1 MKSELMN
8 CEKNNNVTA
17 KYTLIGGIFMISNK
31 ISNNLAKSS
40 MIRAMFEE
48 GEKLRKIHGADNVFD
63 FSLGNP
69 DPEPPAEVK
78 AALRELA
85 GSNEPRMHSYMNN
98 AGYTDVRETIA
109 QKINRE
115 TGLQLT
121 FNNVVMTVGA
131 GGALN
136 VVLKTL
142 LNPDEEV
149 IVFAPFFVEYTSY
162 IDNHGGKTKVINT
175 DLKTFLPDPEVLK
188 ANLSPNTKAIIINT
202 PNNPTG
208 VVYGEDTLKGLAKV
222 LEEKSKEYGHTIYI
236 ISDEPYRKLAY
247 DVNIPNILTIYKNA
261 ILIDCFS
268 KSLSLPGERMGYI
281 ATNPDAE
288 DIATL
293 MGGLIY
299 CNRVLGY
306 VNAPALFQKVVAKA
320 IDSSV
325 DLNIYKERR
334 DLLYNN
340 LIKFGYECVKPDG
353 AFYLFP
359 KALIPDDVEFKNRAL
374 KYNLLIVPGSGFGC
388 PGYFRLAYCC
398 SLKTIQ
404 NSLPAFEALAKEFK

>member
-1 MKSELMN
+1 
-8 CEKNNNVTA
+8 
-17 KYTLIGGIFMISNK
+17 MISKK
-31 ISNNLAKSS
+31 IKNNLANSS

-48 GEKLRKIHGADNVFD
+48 GEKLRKIYGADKVFD

-85 GSNEPRMHSYMNN
+85 ASNELRMHAYMNN
-98 AGYTDVRETIA
+98 AGYPEVREIIA
-109 QKINRE
+109 QKINKE
-115 TGLQLT
+115 TDLKLSS
-121 FNNVVMTVGA
+121 NNVVMTVGA

-142 LNPDEEV
+142 LNPGEEV
-149 IVFAPFFVEYTSY
+149 IVFAPFFMEYTSY
-162 IDNHGGKTKVINT
+162 IDNHGGKIVIIDT
-175 DLKTFLPDPEVLK
+175 DHKTFMPDPELLR
-188 ANLSPNTKAIIINT
+188 ASITPNTKAIIINT

-208 VVYGEDTLKGLAKV
+208 VVYGEDTLKSITRV
-222 LEEKSKEYGHTIYI
+222 LEEKGKEFGHTIYI

-247 DVNIPNILTIYKNA
+247 DVKVPNILTINKNA

-288 DIATL
+288 DIDTL

-299 CNRVLGY
+299 CNRVLGF

-325 DLNIYKERR
+325 DINIYKERR
-334 DLLYNN
+334 DLLYDN

-359 KALIPDDVEFKNRAL
+359 KALIPDDMEFKNRAL

-388 PGYFRLAYCC
+388 PGYFRLAYCV

>member
-1 MKSELMN
+1 
-8 CEKNNNVTA
+8 
-17 KYTLIGGIFMISNK
+17 MISDK
-31 ISNNLAKSS
+31 ISNRLANSS

-48 GEKLRKIHGADNVFD
+48 GARLKKIYGADKVYD

-85 GSNEPRMHSYMNN
+85 NSEEPGMHLYMNN
-98 AGYTDVRETIA
+98 AGYTEVRETIA
-109 QKINRE
+109 GKINRE

-149 IVFAPFFVEYTSY
+149 IIFAPYFVEYTSY
-162 IDNHGGKTKVINT
+162 IDNHGGKAVIVNT
-175 DLKTFLPDPEVLK
+175 DSRTFLPDPELLRSK
-188 ANLSPNTKAIIINT
+188 ITPNTKAILINT

-208 VVYGEDTLKGLAKV
+208 VVYGADILKAIANV
-222 LEEKSKEYGHTIYI
+222 LEEKGREYGHTIYI

-247 DVNIPNILTIYKNA
+247 DVDVPNILTIYKNA
-261 ILIDCFS
+261 VMIDCFS

-281 ATNPDAE
+281 AANPEAE
-288 DIATL
+288 DIDTL

-306 VNAPALFQKVVAKA
+306 VNAPALFQKVIART
-320 IDSSV
+320 IDSTV
-325 DLNIYKERR
+325 DINIYKERR
-334 DLLYNN
+334 DLLYNG
-340 LIKFGYECVKPDG
+340 LTSLGYECVKPDG

-359 KALIPDDVEFKNRAL
+359 KSFIADDVEFKNRAV

-388 PGYFRLAYCC
+388 PGHFRLAYCV
-398 SLKTIQ
+398 SLETIK
-404 NSLPAFEALAKEFK
+404 NSLPAFKALAKEFK

>member
-1 MKSELMN
+1 
-8 CEKNNNVTA
+8 
-17 KYTLIGGIFMISNK
+17 MISNK
-31 ISNNLAKSS
+31 ISYNIKNSS

-48 GEKLRKIHGADNVFD
+48 GAKLRKLYGDDKVYD

-85 GSNEPRMHSYMNN
+85 NSEELKMHSYMNN
-98 AGYTDVRETIA
+98 AGYPEVRETIA
-109 QKINRE
+109 QKINKE
-115 TGLQLT
+115 AGLNLS
-121 FNNVVMTVGA
+121 FENIVMTVGA

-142 LNPDEEV
+142 LNPGEEV
-149 IVFAPFFVEYTSY
+149 IVFAPYFVEYNSY
-162 IDNHGGKTKVINT
+162 IDNHGGKIKIIDT
-175 DLKTFLPDPEVLK
+175 DHSTFLPDAELLEK
-188 ANLSPNTKAIIINT
+188 NITANTKAVLINT

-208 VVYGEDTLKGLAKV
+208 VVYNRDILNSIAKV
-222 LEEKSKEYGHTIYI
+222 IERKSNEFGHTIYI

-247 DVNIPNILTIYKNA
+247 DVEVPNILTIYRNA
-261 ILIDCFS
+261 IMIDCFS

-288 DIATL
+288 DIDTL

-299 CNRVLGY
+299 CNRILGF
-306 VNAPALFQKVVAKA
+306 VNAPALFQKIVAKT

-334 DLLYNN
+334 DLLYNS
-340 LIKFGYECVKPDG
+340 LISFGYECVKPDG

-359 KALIPDDVEFKNRAL
+359 KALIADDVEFKNRAL
-374 KYNLLIVPGSGFGC
+374 KYNLLIVPGSGFGG

-398 SLKTIQ
+398 SLETIK
-404 NSLPAFEALAKEFK
+404 NSLPAFESLAKEFK

>member
-1 MKSELMN
+1 
-8 CEKNNNVTA
+8 
-17 KYTLIGGIFMISNK
+17 MISNK
-31 ISNNLAKSS
+31 ISNRLANSS

-48 GEKLRKIHGADNVFD
+48 GTRLKKIYGADKVYD

-85 GSNEPRMHSYMNN
+85 NSGELGMHLYMNN
-98 AGYTDVRETIA
+98 AGYNEVRETIA
-109 QKINRE
+109 NKINRE
-115 TGLQLT
+115 TGLNLSL
-121 FNNVVMTVGA
+121 NNVVMTVGA

-149 IVFAPFFVEYTSY
+149 IIFAPYFVEYTSY
-162 IDNHGGKTKVINT
+162 IDNHGGKTVIVNT
-175 DLKTFLPDPEVLK
+175 DSKTFLPDPELLRSK
-188 ANLSPNTKAIIINT
+188 ITPNTKAVLINT

-208 VVYGEDTLKGLAKV
+208 VVYSRDILTAIAKV
-222 LEEKSKEYGHTIYI
+222 LEEKGKEYGHTIYI

-247 DVNIPNILTIYKNA
+247 DVEVPNILTIYRNA
-261 ILIDCFS
+261 IMIDCFS

-281 ATNPDAE
+281 ATNPEAE
-288 DIATL
+288 EIDTL

-306 VNAPALFQKVVAKA
+306 VNAPALFQKVIAKS

-325 DLNIYKERR
+325 DINIYKERR
-334 DLLYNN
+334 DLLYNGLTN
-340 LIKFGYECVKPDG
+340 LGYECVKPDG

-359 KALIPDDVEFKNRAL
+359 KSLIADDVEFKNRAV

-388 PGYFRLAYCC
+388 PGHFRLAYCV
-398 SLKTIQ
+398 SLDTIK

>member
-1 MKSELMN
+1 
-8 CEKNNNVTA
+8 
-17 KYTLIGGIFMISNK
+17 MISEK
-31 ISNNLAKSS
+31 ICDKLANSS

-48 GEKLRKIHGADNVFD
+48 GAKLRQIYGADNVYD

-69 DPEPPAEVK
+69 DPEPPTEVK

-85 GSNEPRMHSYMNN
+85 YSEELGMHAYMNN
-98 AGYTDVRETIA
+98 AGYPEVRETIA
-109 QKINRE
+109 QKINKE
-115 TGLQLT
+115 TGLKLSSD
-121 FNNVVMTVGA
+121 NVVMTVGA

-142 LNPDEEV
+142 LNPGEEV

-162 IDNHGGKTKVINT
+162 IDNHGGKIVIIDT
-175 DLKTFLPDPEVLK
+175 DHKTFLPDPELLK
-188 ANLSPNTKAIIINT
+188 ASITPNTKAVLINT

-208 VVYGEDTLKGLAKV
+208 VVYGEAILKSITKV

-247 DVNIPNILTIYKNA
+247 DVKVPNILTIYKNA
-261 ILIDCFS
+261 IMIDCFS

-281 ATNPDAE
+281 ATNPAAE
-288 DIATL
+288 DIDTL

-299 CNRVLGY
+299 CNRVLGF
-306 VNAPALFQKVVAKA
+306 VNAPALFQKIVAKT

-325 DLNIYKERR
+325 DTNIYKERR
-334 DLLYNN
+334 DLLYDN

>member
-1 MKSELMN
+1 
-8 CEKNNNVTA
+8 
-17 KYTLIGGIFMISNK
+17 MISNK
-31 ISNNLAKSS
+31 ISTRLANSS

-48 GEKLRKIHGADNVFD
+48 GAKLKKIYGDDKVFD

-85 GSNEPRMHSYMNN
+85 GSEEKALHHYMNN
-98 AGYTDVRETIA
+98 AGYPQVREIIA

-115 TGLQLT
+115 TGLRLSSG
-121 FNNVVMTVGA
+121 NVIMTVGA

-149 IVFAPFFVEYTSY
+149 IIFAPYFVEYSSY
-162 IDNHGGKTKVINT
+162 IDNHGGKTVIVNT
-175 DLKTFLPDPEVLK
+175 DFNTFLPDPEALK
-188 ANLSPNTKAIIINT
+188 AKITPNTKAVLINT

-208 VVYGEDTLKGLAKV
+208 VVYGRDILESIAKV
-222 LEEKSKEYGHTIYI
+222 LEEKSLEYGHTIYI

-247 DVNIPNILTIYKNA
+247 DVEVPNILTIYRNA
-261 ILIDCFS
+261 IMIDCFS

-281 ATNPDAE
+281 ATNPEAE
-288 DIATL
+288 DIDTL
-293 MGGLIY
+293 MNGLIY
-299 CNRVLGY
+299 CNRVLGF
-306 VNAPALFQKVVAKA
+306 VNAPALFQRVIGKT

-325 DLNIYKERR
+325 DINIYKERR
-334 DLLYNN
+334 DLLYNGLIN
-340 LIKFGYECVKPDG
+340 LGFECIKPDG

-359 KALIPDDVEFKNRAL
+359 KALITDDVEFKNRAL

-388 PGYFRLAYCC
+388 PGHFRLAYCVG
-398 SLKTIQ
+398 LNTIK

>member
-1 MKSELMN
+1 
-8 CEKNNNVTA
+8 
-17 KYTLIGGIFMISNK
+17 MISKK
-31 ISNNLAKSS
+31 ISHNLANSS

-48 GEKLRKIHGADNVFD
+48 GEKLRKIYGADKVFD

-78 AALRELA
+78 AALIELA
-85 GSNEPRMHSYMNN
+85 HSDELRMHSYMNN
-98 AGYTDVRETIA
+98 AGYPEVRETIA
-109 QKINRE
+109 QQINKE
-115 TGLQLT
+115 TGLKLS

-142 LNPDEEV
+142 LNPDDEV

-162 IDNHGGKTKVINT
+162 IDNHGGKIVILDTNH
-175 DLKTFLPDPEVLK
+175 KTFLPDPEL
-188 ANLSPNTKAIIINT
+188 LRRSLTPNTKAIIINT

-208 VVYGEDTLKGLAKV
+208 VVYGEDTLKSIANV
-222 LEEKSKEYGHTIYI
+222 LEDKSKEFGHTIYI

-247 DVNIPNILTIYKNA
+247 DVKVPNVLTIYKNA
-261 ILIDCFS
+261 IMIDCFS

-281 ATNPDAE
+281 ATNPAAE
-288 DIATL
+288 DIDTL

-299 CNRVLGY
+299 CNRVLGF

-325 DLNIYKERR
+325 DINIYKERR

-359 KALIPDDVEFKNRAL
+359 KALIPDDVEFKNRAK

-388 PGYFRLAYCC
+388 PGHFRLAYCV

-404 NSLPAFEALAKEFK
+404 DSLPAFEALAKEFK

>member
-1 MKSELMN
+1 
-8 CEKNNNVTA
+8 
-17 KYTLIGGIFMISNK
+17 MISNK
-31 ISNNLAKSS
+31 ISNRLANSS

-48 GEKLRKIHGADNVFD
+48 GTRLKKIYGADKVYD

-85 GSNEPRMHSYMNN
+85 NSGELGMHLYMNN
-98 AGYTDVRETIA
+98 AGYNEVRETIA
-109 QKINRE
+109 NKINKE
-115 TGLQLT
+115 TGLNLSL
-121 FNNVVMTVGA
+121 NNVVMTVGA

-149 IVFAPFFVEYTSY
+149 IIFAPYFVEYTSY
-162 IDNHGGKTKVINT
+162 IDNHGGKTVIVYT
-175 DLKTFLPDPEVLK
+175 DSKTFLPDPELLRSK
-188 ANLSPNTKAIIINT
+188 ITPNTKAVLINT

-208 VVYGEDTLKGLAKV
+208 VVYSRDILTAIAKV
-222 LEEKSKEYGHTIYI
+222 LEEKGKEYGHTIYI

-247 DVNIPNILTIYKNA
+247 DVEVPNILTIYRNA
-261 ILIDCFS
+261 IMIDCFS

-281 ATNPDAE
+281 ATNPEAE
-288 DIATL
+288 DIDTL

-299 CNRVLGY
+299 CNRVLGF
-306 VNAPALFQKVVAKA
+306 VNAPALFQKVIAKS

-325 DLNIYKERR
+325 DINIYKERR
-334 DLLYNN
+334 DLLYNG
-340 LIKFGYECVKPDG
+340 LTSLGYECVKPDG

-359 KALIPDDVEFKNRAL
+359 KSLIADDVEFKNRAV
-374 KYNLLIVPGSGFGC
+374 KYNLLIVPGSGFGG
-388 PGYFRLAYCC
+388 PGHFRLAYCV
-398 SLKTIQ
+398 SMETIK

>member
-1 MKSELMN
+1 
-8 CEKNNNVTA
+8 
-17 KYTLIGGIFMISNK
+17 
-31 ISNNLAKSS
+31 

-48 GEKLRKIHGADNVFD
+48 GEKLRKIYGADKVFD

-69 DPEPPAEVK
+69 DPEPPVEVK
-78 AALRELA
+78 NALRELA
-85 GSNEPRMHSYMNN
+85 HSDELRMHSYMNN
-98 AGYTDVRETIA
+98 AGYPEVRETIA
-109 QKINRE
+109 QKINKE
-115 TGLQLT
+115 TGLNLN

-142 LNPDEEV
+142 LNPGEEV
-149 IVFAPFFVEYTSY
+149 IVFAPFFVEYRSY
-162 IDNHGGKTKVINT
+162 IDNHGGKTVIINT
-175 DLKTFLPDPEVLK
+175 DFKTFLPDPELLK
-188 ANLSPNTKAIIINT
+188 ASITPNTKAIIINT

-208 VVYGEDTLKGLAKV
+208 VVYGVDILKSIAKV
-222 LEEKSKEYGHTIYI
+222 LEEKSQEYGHTIYI

-247 DVNIPNILTIYKNA
+247 DVEIPNILTIYKNA
-261 ILIDCFS
+261 IMIDCFS

-281 ATNPDAE
+281 ATNPEAE
-288 DIATL
+288 DIDTL

-299 CNRVLGY
+299 CNRVLGF
-306 VNAPALFQKVVAKA
+306 VNAPALFQRVVAKTINA
-320 IDSSV
+320 SV
-325 DLNIYKERR
+325 DINIYKERR
-334 DLLYNN
+334 DLLYDN

-359 KALIPDDVEFKNRAL
+359 KALIADDVEFKNRAV

-398 SLKTIQ
+398 SLETIK
-404 NSLPAFEALAKEFK
+404 NSIPAFEALAKEFR

>member
-1 MKSELMN
+1 
-8 CEKNNNVTA
+8 
-17 KYTLIGGIFMISNK
+17 MISHK
-31 ISNNLAKSS
+31 ISYNIKNSS

-48 GEKLRKIHGADNVFD
+48 GAKLRKLYGDDKVYD

-85 GSNEPRMHSYMNN
+85 NSEDLKMHAYMNN
-98 AGYTDVRETIA
+98 AGYPEARETIA

-115 TGLQLT
+115 TGLNLS
-121 FNNVVMTVGA
+121 FENIVMTVGA

-142 LNPDEEV
+142 LNPGEEV
-149 IVFAPFFVEYTSY
+149 IVFAPYFVEYNSY
-162 IDNHGGKTKVINT
+162 IDNHCGKIKIIDT
-175 DLKTFLPDPEVLK
+175 DHSTFLPDAELLEK
-188 ANLSPNTKAIIINT
+188 NITENTKAVLINT

-208 VVYGEDTLKGLAKV
+208 VVYNREILNSIAKV
-222 LEEKSKEYGHTIYI
+222 LERKSNEFGHTIYI

-247 DVNIPNILTIYKNA
+247 DVEVPNILTIYRNA
-261 ILIDCFS
+261 IMIDCFS

-281 ATNPDAE
+281 ATNPEAE
-288 DIATL
+288 DIDTL

-299 CNRVLGY
+299 CNRILGF
-306 VNAPALFQKVVAKA
+306 VNAPALFQKIVAKT

-334 DLLYNN
+334 DLLYNS
-340 LIKFGYECVKPDG
+340 LISFGYECVKPDG

-359 KALIPDDVEFKNRAL
+359 KALIADDVEFKNRAL
-374 KYNLLIVPGSGFGC
+374 KYNLLIVPGSGFGG

-398 SLKTIQ
+398 SLETIK

>member
-1 MKSELMN
+1 
-8 CEKNNNVTA
+8 
-17 KYTLIGGIFMISNK
+17 MISDK
-31 ISNNLAKSS
+31 IKDRLANSS

-48 GEKLRKIHGADNVFD
+48 GARLKKLYGADKVYD

-85 GSNEPRMHSYMNN
+85 GSNEPGMHLYMNN
-98 AGYTDVRETIA
+98 AGYTEVRETIA
-109 QKINRE
+109 GKINRE

-121 FNNVVMTVGA
+121 FNNIVMTVGA

-142 LNPDEEV
+142 LNPGEEV
-149 IVFAPFFVEYTSY
+149 IIFAPYFVEYTSY
-162 IDNHGGKTKVINT
+162 IDNHGGKTVMVNT
-175 DLKTFLPDPEVLK
+175 DSKTFLPDPELLRSK
-188 ANLSPNTKAIIINT
+188 ITANTKAVLINT

-208 VVYGEDTLKGLAKV
+208 VVYGEDVLKAIAKV
-222 LEEKSKEYGHTIYI
+222 LEQKGKEYGHTIYI

-247 DVNIPNILTIYKNA
+247 DVEIPNILTICPNA
-261 ILIDCFS
+261 IMIDCFS

-281 ATNPDAE
+281 ATNPEAE
-288 DIATL
+288 DIDTL

-299 CNRVLGY
+299 CNRVLGF
-306 VNAPALFQKVVAKA
+306 VNAPALFQKVIAKA

-325 DLNIYKERR
+325 DINIYKERR
-334 DLLYNN
+334 DLLYNS
-340 LIKFGYECVKPDG
+340 LTQMGYECVKPDG

-359 KALIPDDVEFKNRAL
+359 KSLIADDVEFKNRAV
-374 KYNLLIVPGSGFGC
+374 KYNLLIVPGSGFGG
-388 PGYFRLAYCC
+388 PGHFRLAYCV
-398 SLKTIQ
+398 SLETIK
-404 NSLPAFEALAKEFK
+404 NSLPAFEALAREFR

>member
-1 MKSELMN
+1 
-8 CEKNNNVTA
+8 
-17 KYTLIGGIFMISNK
+17 MISNK
-31 ISNNLAKSS
+31 ISNRLANSS

-48 GEKLRKIHGADNVFD
+48 GARLKKIYGADKVYD

-85 GSNEPRMHSYMNN
+85 NSEEPGMHLYMNN
-98 AGYTDVRETIA
+98 AGYTEVRETIA
-109 QKINRE
+109 GKINRE

-149 IVFAPFFVEYTSY
+149 IIFAPYFVEYTSY
-162 IDNHGGKTKVINT
+162 IDNHGGKSVIVNT
-175 DLKTFLPDPEVLK
+175 DSRTFLPDPELLRSK
-188 ANLSPNTKAIIINT
+188 ITPNTKAILINT

-208 VVYGEDTLKGLAKV
+208 VVYGADILKAIANV
-222 LEEKSKEYGHTIYI
+222 LEEKGREYGHTIYI

-247 DVNIPNILTIYKNA
+247 DVNIPNILTIYRNA
-261 ILIDCFS
+261 IMIDCFS

-281 ATNPDAE
+281 AANPEAE
-288 DIATL
+288 DIDTL

-306 VNAPALFQKVVAKA
+306 VNAPALFQKVIART
-320 IDSSV
+320 IDSTV
-325 DLNIYKERR
+325 DINIYKERR
-334 DLLYNN
+334 DLLYNG
-340 LIKFGYECVKPDG
+340 LTSLGYECVKPDG

-359 KALIPDDVEFKNRAL
+359 KSFIADDVEFKNRAV

-388 PGYFRLAYCC
+388 PGHFRLAYCV
-398 SLKTIQ
+398 SLETIK

>member
-1 MKSELMN
+1 
-8 CEKNNNVTA
+8 
-17 KYTLIGGIFMISNK
+17 MISDK
-31 ISNNLAKSS
+31 ISNSIKNSS

-48 GEKLRKIHGADNVFD
+48 GAKLKKIYGDDKVYD

-85 GSNEPRMHSYMNN
+85 NSEELKMHSYMNN
-98 AGYTDVRETIA
+98 AGYPEVREA
-109 QKINRE
+109 LAEKINSE
-115 TGLQLT
+115 TGLKLGSD
-121 FNNVVMTVGA
+121 NVVMTVGA

-142 LNPDEEV
+142 LNPGEEV
-149 IVFAPFFVEYTSY
+149 IVFAPYFVEYNSY
-162 IDNHGGKTKVINT
+162 IDNHGGRLKVIDT
-175 DLKTFLPDPEVLK
+175 DYKTFLPDTELLTK
-188 ANLSPNTKAIIINT
+188 SITSNTKAVLINT

-208 VVYGEDTLKGLAKV
+208 VVYSKKILTEIANV
-222 LEEKSKEYGHTIYI
+222 LEKKSKEYGHTIYI

-247 DVNIPNILTIYKNA
+247 DVEVPNILTIYRNA
-261 ILIDCFS
+261 IMIDCFS

-281 ATNPDAE
+281 AANPEAD
-288 DIATL
+288 DIASL

-299 CNRVLGY
+299 CNRILGF

-320 IDSSV
+320 INSSV
-325 DLNIYKERR
+325 DINIYKERR
-334 DLLYNN
+334 DLLYNS
-340 LIKFGYECVKPDG
+340 LINFGYECVKPDG

-359 KALIPDDVEFKNRAL
+359 KALLADDVEFKNRAL
-374 KYNLLIVPGSGFGC
+374 KHNLLIVPGSGFGR

-398 SLKTIQ
+398 SLETIKA
-404 NSLPAFEALAKEFK
+404 SLPAFKALAEEFK

>member
-1 MKSELMN
+1 
-8 CEKNNNVTA
+8 
-17 KYTLIGGIFMISNK
+17 MISNK
-31 ISNNLAKSS
+31 ISYNIKNSS

-48 GEKLRKIHGADNVFD
+48 GEKLRKLYGNDKVYD

-78 AALRELA
+78 AALREFANSEEL
-85 GSNEPRMHSYMNN
+85 RMHSYMVN
-98 AGYTDVRETIA
+98 AGYPEVRTTIA
-109 QKINRE
+109 QKINKE
-115 TGLQLT
+115 TGLKLSSD
-121 FNNVVMTVGA
+121 NIVMTVGA

-142 LNPDEEV
+142 LNPGEEV
-149 IVFAPFFVEYTSY
+149 IVFAPYFVEYNSY
-162 IDNHGGKTKVINT
+162 IDNHSGKIKVINT
-175 DLKTFLPDPEVLK
+175 DHSTFLPDAELLEK
-188 ANLSPNTKAIIINT
+188 NITANTKAVLINT

-208 VVYGEDTLKGLAKV
+208 VVYSKDILNSIATV
-222 LEEKSKEYGHTIYI
+222 LERKSNEFGHTIYI

-247 DVNIPNILTIYKNA
+247 DVEVPNILTIYRNA
-261 ILIDCFS
+261 IMIDCFS

-288 DIATL
+288 DIDTL

-299 CNRVLGY
+299 CNRILGF
-306 VNAPALFQKVVAKA
+306 VNAPALFQKIVAKT
-320 IDSSV
+320 IDSTV
-325 DLNIYKERR
+325 DINIYKERR
-334 DLLYNN
+334 DLLYNS
-340 LIKFGYECVKPDG
+340 LISFGYECVKPDG

-359 KALIPDDVEFKNRAL
+359 KALISDDVEFKNRAL
-374 KYNLLIVPGSGFGC
+374 KYNLLIVPGSGFAG

-398 SLKTIQ
+398 SLETIK

>member
-1 MKSELMN
+1 MISE
-8 CEKNNNVTA
+8 KINNNI
-17 KYTLIGGIFMISNK
+17 KN
-31 ISNNLAKSS
+31 SS

-48 GEKLRKIHGADNVFD
+48 GAKLRKLYGDDKVYD

-69 DPEPPAEVK
+69 DPEPPAEVI
-78 AALRELA
+78 AALREFANSDELK
-85 GSNEPRMHSYMNN
+85 MHAYMNN
-98 AGYTDVRETIA
+98 AGYPDVRETIA
-109 QKINRE
+109 QKINKE
-115 TGLQLT
+115 TGLKLT
-121 FNNVVMTVGA
+121 SENVIMTVGA

-136 VVLKTL
+136 VVFKTL
-142 LNPDEEV
+142 LNPGEEI
-149 IVFAPFFVEYTSY
+149 IVFAPYFVEYNSY
-162 IDNHGGKTKVINT
+162 IDNHGGKIKILDT
-175 DLKTFLPDPEVLK
+175 DHKTFLPDVELLRK
-188 ANLSPNTKAIIINT
+188 NITSNTKAVLINT

-208 VVYGEDTLKGLAKV
+208 VVYGIEILESIAKV
-222 LEEKSKEYGHTIYI
+222 LEEKSTEFGHTIYI

-247 DVNIPNILTIYKNA
+247 DVEVPNILTIYRNA
-261 ILIDCFS
+261 IMIDCFS

-281 ATNPDAE
+281 ATSPDAD
-288 DIATL
+288 DISTL
-293 MGGLIY
+293 MSGIIY

-325 DLNIYKERR
+325 DINIYKERR
-334 DLLYNN
+334 DLLYNS

-359 KALIPDDVEFKNRAL
+359 KALIEDDIEFKNRAL

-398 SLKTIQ
+398 SLETIK

>member
-1 MKSELMN
+1 
-8 CEKNNNVTA
+8 
-17 KYTLIGGIFMISNK
+17 MISNK
-31 ISNNLAKSS
+31 ISYNIKNSS

-48 GEKLRKIHGADNVFD
+48 GAKLRKLYGDDKVYD

-85 GSNEPRMHSYMNN
+85 NSEELKMHAYMNN
-98 AGYTDVRETIA
+98 AGYPEARETIA

-115 TGLQLT
+115 TGLNLS
-121 FNNVVMTVGA
+121 FENIVMTVGA

-142 LNPDEEV
+142 LNPGEEV
-149 IVFAPFFVEYTSY
+149 IVFAPYFVEYNSY
-162 IDNHGGKTKVINT
+162 IDNHGGKIKIIDT
-175 DLKTFLPDPEVLK
+175 DHSTFLPDAELLEK
-188 ANLSPNTKAIIINT
+188 NITANTKAVLINT

-208 VVYGEDTLKGLAKV
+208 VVYNREILSSIAKV
-222 LEEKSKEYGHTIYI
+222 LERKSNEFGHTIYI

-247 DVNIPNILTIYKNA
+247 DVEVPNILTIYRNA
-261 ILIDCFS
+261 IMIDCFS

-288 DIATL
+288 DIDTL

-299 CNRVLGY
+299 CNRILGF
-306 VNAPALFQKVVAKA
+306 VNAPALFQKIVAKT

-334 DLLYNN
+334 DLLYNS
-340 LIKFGYECVKPDG
+340 LISFGYECVKPDG

-359 KALIPDDVEFKNRAL
+359 KALIADDVEFKNRAL
-374 KYNLLIVPGSGFGC
+374 KYNLLIVPGSGFGG

-398 SLKTIQ
+398 SLETIK

>member
-1 MKSELMN
+1 
-8 CEKNNNVTA
+8 
-17 KYTLIGGIFMISNK
+17 MISDK
-31 ISNNLAKSS
+31 ISNNIKNSS

-48 GEKLRKIHGADNVFD
+48 GEKLKKLYGDDKVYD

-85 GSNEPRMHSYMNN
+85 NSNELKMHLYMNN
-98 AGYTDVRETIA
+98 AGYPEVREIIA

-115 TGLQLT
+115 TGLKLT
-121 FNNVVMTVGA
+121 SENIVMTVGA

-142 LNPDEEV
+142 LNPGEEV
-149 IVFAPFFVEYTSY
+149 IVFAPYFVEYNSY
-162 IDNHGGKTKVINT
+162 IDNHGGKIKVIDT
-175 DLKTFLPDPEVLK
+175 DHSTFLPDVDLLRK
-188 ANLSPNTKAIIINT
+188 NITSNTKAVLINT

-208 VVYGEDTLKGLAKV
+208 VVYGKEILESIAKL
-222 LEEKSKEYGHTIYI
+222 LEQKSAEFGHTIYI

-247 DVNIPNILTIYKNA
+247 DVEIPNILTIYRNA
-261 ILIDCFS
+261 IMIDCFS

-281 ATNPDAE
+281 ATNPEAD
-288 DIATL
+288 DIDSL

-299 CNRVLGY
+299 CNRILGF

-325 DLNIYKERR
+325 DINIYKERR
-334 DLLYNN
+334 DLLYNS

-359 KALIPDDVEFKNRAL
+359 KAFIEDDVEFKNRAL

-398 SLKTIQ
+398 SLETIK

>member
-1 MKSELMN
+1 
-8 CEKNNNVTA
+8 
-17 KYTLIGGIFMISNK
+17 MISNK
-31 ISNNLAKSS
+31 ISNRLANSS

-48 GEKLRKIHGADNVFD
+48 GARLKKIYGADKVYD

-78 AALRELA
+78 TALRELA
-85 GSNEPRMHSYMNN
+85 NSKEPGMHLYMNN
-98 AGYTDVRETIA
+98 AGYTEVRETIA
-109 QKINRE
+109 GKINRE

-149 IVFAPFFVEYTSY
+149 IIFAPYFVEYTSY
-162 IDNHGGKTKVINT
+162 IDNHGGKAVIVNT
-175 DLKTFLPDPEVLK
+175 DSRTFLPDPELLRSK
-188 ANLSPNTKAIIINT
+188 ITPNTKAILINT

-208 VVYGEDTLKGLAKV
+208 VVYGADILKAIANV
-222 LEEKSKEYGHTIYI
+222 LEEKGREYGHTIYI

-247 DVNIPNILTIYKNA
+247 DVNIPNILTIYRNA
-261 ILIDCFS
+261 IMIDCFS

-281 ATNPDAE
+281 AANPEAE
-288 DIATL
+288 DIDTL

-306 VNAPALFQKVVAKA
+306 VNAPALFQKVIART
-320 IDSSV
+320 IDSTV
-325 DLNIYKERR
+325 DINIYKERR
-334 DLLYNN
+334 DLLYNG
-340 LIKFGYECVKPDG
+340 LTSLGYECVKPDG

-359 KALIPDDVEFKNRAL
+359 KSLIADDVEFKNRAV

-388 PGYFRLAYCC
+388 PGHFRLAYCV
-398 SLKTIQ
+398 SLETIK

>member
-1 MKSELMN
+1 
-8 CEKNNNVTA
+8 
-17 KYTLIGGIFMISNK
+17 MISNK
-31 ISNNLAKSS
+31 ISNRLANSS

-48 GEKLRKIHGADNVFD
+48 GARLKKIYGADKVYD

-78 AALRELA
+78 TALRELA
-85 GSNEPRMHSYMNN
+85 NSKEPGMHLYMNN
-98 AGYTDVRETIA
+98 AGYTEVRETIA
-109 QKINRE
+109 GKINRE

-142 LNPDEEV
+142 LNPNEEV
-149 IVFAPFFVEYTSY
+149 IIFAPYFVEYTSY
-162 IDNHGGKTKVINT
+162 IDNHGGKAVIVNT
-175 DLKTFLPDPEVLK
+175 DSRTFLPDPELLRSK
-188 ANLSPNTKAIIINT
+188 ITPNTKAILINT

-208 VVYGEDTLKGLAKV
+208 VVYGADILKAIANV
-222 LEEKSKEYGHTIYI
+222 LEEKGREYGHTIYI

-247 DVNIPNILTIYKNA
+247 DVNIPNILTIYRNA
-261 ILIDCFS
+261 IMIDCFS

-281 ATNPDAE
+281 AANPEAE
-288 DIATL
+288 DIDTL

-306 VNAPALFQKVVAKA
+306 VNAPALFQKVIART
-320 IDSSV
+320 IDSTV
-325 DLNIYKERR
+325 DINIYKERR
-334 DLLYNN
+334 DLLYNG
-340 LIKFGYECVKPDG
+340 LTSLGYECVKPDG

-359 KALIPDDVEFKNRAL
+359 KSLIADDVEFKNRAV

-388 PGYFRLAYCC
+388 PGHFRLAYCV
-398 SLKTIQ
+398 SLETIK